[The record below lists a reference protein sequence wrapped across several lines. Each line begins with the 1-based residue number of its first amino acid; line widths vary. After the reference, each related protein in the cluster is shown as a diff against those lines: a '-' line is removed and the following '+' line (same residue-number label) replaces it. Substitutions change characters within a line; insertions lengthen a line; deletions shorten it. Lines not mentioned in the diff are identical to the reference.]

1 VDVTNRTSE
10 VDLTNYVPNG
20 EWELLEARL
29 IRNVVFYSC
38 CPEPFPD
45 LTVTLKIRRK
55 ILYYMVNVVLPCV
68 MMSVLT
74 LLVFCLPPESG
85 EKIALGITVLL
96 AFSVFM
102 LAIAEKMPET
112 SESIP
117 LIGKKCFFS
126 FFFFFNLPMSP
137 LTGSDGCESEVIR
150 WMFVIFDLISISKG
164 LFSPEP

>member
-1 VDVTNRTSE
+1 MDVTNRTSE

-117 LIGKKCFFS
+117 LIGK
-126 FFFFFNLPMSP
+126 L
-137 LTGSDGCESEVIR
+137 LTLLSAQVQVEA
-150 WMFVIFDLISISKG
+150 
-164 LFSPEP
+164 LFSVLLLSAVYIGTACKKD